1 MEFTDRY
8 QALGIAEPDPATM
21 CKGRCEGC
29 GVYPL
34 FDARGLVG
42 MRKAKHLAGQTVTPS
57 DSLSDAERLAWADQH
72 FSEGEHACDGWH
84 FVKCPDCHGTGKREE
99 AGS

>member
-1 MEFTDRY
+1 MEATDRY
-8 QALGIAEPDPATM
+8 QALGIAKPDLATV
-21 CKGRCEGC
+21 CKGQCEGC

-57 DSLSDAERLAWADQH
+57 DSLSDAEQLAWADQH
-72 FSEGEHACDGWH
+72 FNEGEHVCDGWH